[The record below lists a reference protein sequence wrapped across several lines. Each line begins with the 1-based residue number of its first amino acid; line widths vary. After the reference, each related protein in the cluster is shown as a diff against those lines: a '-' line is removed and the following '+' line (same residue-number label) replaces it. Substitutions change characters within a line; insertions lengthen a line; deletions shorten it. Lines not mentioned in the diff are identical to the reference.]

1 MKEKPAVKPI
11 DNNDKTIVRVYKN
24 GKLVWISK
32 RKW

>member
-11 DNNDKTIVRVYKN
+11 NNKDKTIVRVYKN
-24 GKLVWISK
+24 GKWVWISK